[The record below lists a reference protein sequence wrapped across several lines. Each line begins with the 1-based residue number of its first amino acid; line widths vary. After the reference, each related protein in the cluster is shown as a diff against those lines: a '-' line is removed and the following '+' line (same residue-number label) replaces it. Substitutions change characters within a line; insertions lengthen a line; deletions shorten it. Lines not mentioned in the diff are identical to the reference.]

1 MCTGKRQTH
10 IRNVPSSRTV
20 VTGIAPYEAF
30 SKNVRNSEMLQVSRE
45 KSRKTEGAFYPF
57 GFGVSSMVL
66 QAARTFA
73 AMGAAVWL
81 PEPPRSA
88 KTTKASG

>member
-45 KSRKTEGAFYPF
+45 KSRKTEGVFSGRF
-57 GFGVSSMVL
+57 K
-66 QAARTFA
+66 
-73 AMGAAVWL
+73 GA
-81 PEPPRSA
+81 PGENRNPPGLVFFLSLFLLE
-88 KTTKASG
+88 KQKKK